1 MMIENA
7 MFIDK
12 LGRKIGIEID
22 DLDIV
27 AYHNS
32 REVARFS
39 FDEIYCGKGC
49 SYIQLM
55 YMKTEGDY
63 RRAGI
68 ATKMMLLA
76 VECHGNFSRP
86 LLSAAGGLH
95 TSAENYYTEEGRALI
110 LKCIDLGILSP
121 DREHSEVDEYY

>member
-1 MMIENA
+1 
-7 MFIDK
+7 MFTDK
-12 LGRKIGIEID
+12 LDRGIEIKID
-22 DLDIV
+22 DMDIV
-27 AYHNS
+27 AYHN
-32 REVARFS
+32 RCEIARLS
-39 FDEIYCGKGC
+39 FNEIWCDKGC

-68 ATKMMLLA
+68 ATKMMRLA

-86 LLSAAGGLH
+86 LLSAAGGLY
-95 TSAENYYTEEGRALI
+95 TSPENYYTEEGRALI

-121 DREHSEVDEYY
+121 DREDSEVDEYY